1 MKAQEIPERMQDP
14 GTSPCELCGLPVGR
28 SREAATID
36 GRRAR
41 FCCPG
46 CRHVFQILFNDPATQ
61 HENYRETELYRACV
75 AAGLIPATE
84 EDLLTLQ
91 KTRQEEEPRSREKE
105 KVEEAL
111 SQEVVLHIPGMWCT
125 ACSWLLEEVLQRN
138 EGVIRARV
146 LFLTDTAT
154 ITYLPHRVN
163 VETLQKSVARLGY
176 QAYLQEERTTEA
188 AREKREWLMRFGV
201 AAIFTCNIMMI
212 SFALY
217 WGFFRELEREGI
229 TMFSYPLW
237 LMATPVVFYSGW
249 PILRRAAAGVRHLK
263 MNMEA
268 LIAVGTL
275 AAYFYSVVQIGV
287 GGIHLYFDT
296 AAMLVTLVLLGKF
309 IETQAREKVSRGIS
323 ELFTLTSG
331 KVRLSAAGR
340 ERWVSA
346 EGVRPNDRFTLDPRH
361 RFPLDGVLVEG
372 TAMVDQ
378 SFLTGESRP
387 VKKGPGDEVHGG
399 SLLLE
404 GRPVLRATRTVQ
416 ESSLG
421 QMISLMQEALHN
433 KDPYERLADRLT
445 QVLVPAILVLAGA
458 TALVTAFSGHAPEE
472 AFLRAVTVLV
482 ITCPCAL
489 GIATPLAKVAAIGR
503 GRSEGVLV
511 RDAAA
516 LERLKDVET
525 MVFDKTGT
533 LTEGAYLL
541 RHHEFTGAAAQE
553 HLEKV
558 ASLEMRSNHFLA
570 RELVQQ
576 ARRGG
581 MTLREVSHW
590 EEWEGMG
597 MGGMVDATE
606 VVAGNRACMAFKGL
620 SIPEHLETKAEGH
633 EMKGLTVVFYA
644 LNGRVEGYFALG
656 DHVRNSALQVI
667 SHLKSQGVACHVLSG
682 DSPHTTG
689 VIASALGIDV
699 YRGGA
704 LPEDKVRHVKK
715 LQEQGHRVA
724 MVGDGVND
732 AAALAQADVGMAVG
746 ATADLLRDASDIT
759 LLSGKPEK
767 ILAAR
772 HLSGITTRIIRQNL
786 FFAFLYNALGIPLAM
801 TGLLNPLVAVLAM
814 FASSLSVIG
823 NTLRITRGY
832 GWPMQWAAVKTAGS
846 ADSPENASSYST
858 RR

>member
-1 MKAQEIPERMQDP
+1 MKAQEIPESMHDP
-14 GTSPCELCGLPVGR
+14 DTSSCELCGLPAGR
-28 SREAATID
+28 SPVAATID
-36 GRRAR
+36 GRKVR

-46 CRHVFQILFNDPATQ
+46 CHHVFQILFNDPATQ

-91 KTRQEEEPRSREKE
+91 ETREEEKPRSHEKE
-105 KVEEAL
+105 NLEEAL
-111 SQEVVLHIPGMWCT
+111 SHKVVLHIPGMWCT
-125 ACSWLLEEVLQRN
+125 ACSWLLEEVLRRT
-138 EGVIRARV
+138 EGVLRAEV

-154 ITYLPHRVN
+154 VTYLPHRVK

-176 QAYLQEERTTEA
+176 QAHLQGERSGEA
-188 AREKREWLMRFGV
+188 AREKREWLLRFGV

-229 TMFSYPLW
+229 SMFSYPLW

-249 PILRRAAAGVRHLK
+249 PILRRAAAGARHMKL
-263 MNMEA
+263 NMEA

-275 AAYFYSVVQIGV
+275 AAYFYSVVQIWL

-296 AAMLVTLVLLGKF
+296 ASMLVTLVLLGKF
-309 IETQAREKVSRGIS
+309 IETQAREKVSRGVS
-323 ELFTLTSG
+323 ELFALTSG
-331 KVRLSAAGR
+331 KVRLCTAGR

-346 EGVRPNDRFTLDPRH
+346 EGVRPNDRFTLDPH
-361 RFPLDGVLVEG
+361 QRFPLDGVLVEN
-372 TAMVDQ
+372 TALVDQ

-387 VKKGPGDEVHGG
+387 VRKGPGDEVHGG

-404 GRPVLRATRTVQ
+404 GRPVLRATRTAQ

-445 QVLVPAILVLAGA
+445 QILVPAILVLAGA
-458 TALVTAFSGHAPEE
+458 TALVTVLSGHSPEE

-516 LERLKDVET
+516 LERLKDLDT

-533 LTEGAYLL
+533 LTEGTYTL
-541 RHHEFTGAAAQE
+541 RHHEATGPNAPE

-558 ASLEMRSNHFLA
+558 ASLEVCSNHFLA
-570 RELVQQ
+570 RELVKQ
-576 ARRGG
+576 ARNGG
-581 MTLREVSHW
+581 LTLQEVSRW
-590 EEWEGMG
+590 KEWEGMG
-597 MGGMVDATE
+597 IGGMVNATE

-620 SIPEHLETKAEGH
+620 SIPEDLKTKAEGH
-633 EMKGLTVVFYA
+633 ERKGLTVVFYA
-644 LNGRVEGYFALG
+644 LDGRVEGYFALG
-656 DHVRNSALQVI
+656 DHVRNSALEVLN
-667 SHLKSQGVACHVLSG
+667 HLKSQGVACHMLSG
-682 DSPHTTG
+682 DSPHTTA
-689 VIASALGIDV
+689 VIASALGIDFH
-699 YRGGA
+699 RGGA
-704 LPEDKVRHVKK
+704 LPQDKVRHVKK
-715 LQEQGHRVA
+715 LQEQGRRVA

-732 AAALAQADVGMAVG
+732 AGALAQADVGMAVG
-746 ATADLLRDASDIT
+746 VTADLLRDASDIT
-759 LLSGKPEK
+759 LLSGKPGR

-772 HLSGITTRIIRQNL
+772 HLSVLTTRIIRQNL

-823 NTLRITRGY
+823 NTLRIRT
-832 GWPMQWAAVKTAGS
+832 
-846 ADSPENASSYST
+846 
-858 RR
+858 